1 MKKYLAILALTT
13 LSTHAQQPTTL
24 QERLLIQQ
32 TIILQEQNDHLQYI
46 EDQIR
51 RAVLLQNLQ
60 DQRARKELPLM
71 PQ

>member
-1 MKKYLAILALTT
+1 MKRHLLILTT
-13 LSTHAQQPTTL
+13 VVSVYAQQEPTL

-51 RAVLLQNLQ
+51 RAILLQNLQ
-60 DQRARKELPLM
+60 DQRAHKELPLM